1 MPSSHSTLWM
11 HMTFSLWAYVAV
23 PKQTW
28 GSYLCHCWYACPKAT
43 RFHHYT
49 HIILVL
55 GNACGQCAERMEKLL
70 AKLQMVADQHPA
82 TNKTNVCIN
91 TVTFQYQPKSCR
103 DIAKFNP
110 DSPSGYYWLCAED
123 GILHQIHCLF
133 DEPTENSPALTC
145 KQIKQKLPSSQS
157 GYYWLRNPD
166 GIAVQALCDMED

>member
-1 MPSSHSTLWM
+1 MLAQKLPGFIS
-11 HMTFSLWAYVAV
+11 
-23 PKQTW
+23 
-28 GSYLCHCWYACPKAT
+28 
-43 RFHHYT
+43 YT

-110 DSPSGYYWLCAED
+110 DSPSGYYWLRGED